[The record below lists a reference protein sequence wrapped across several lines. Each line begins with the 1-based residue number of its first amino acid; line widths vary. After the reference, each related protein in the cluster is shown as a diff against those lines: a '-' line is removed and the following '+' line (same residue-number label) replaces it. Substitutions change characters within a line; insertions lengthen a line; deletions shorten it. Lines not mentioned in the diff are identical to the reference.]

1 MPIKRISKEMPI
13 SEALEVLEKIVD
25 NIANIEDL
33 DSFIENNKEEFIY
46 MWAKVNQYYK
56 YVIHNTDH
64 LSEEGFRAID
74 IISDL
79 AALNPSLGVWVDLMI
94 EPKKFKNQ
102 TQTQNNARIDVS
114 GVIEYVEAIA
124 YEIKNMQQWD
134 RERVHDVQLQLEE
147 YQKMIMANK
156 GLFEV
161 NEYQCIMDNISSSL
175 EKIDRFNRILK
186 PRTNPYI
193 RSLKR

>member
-25 NIANIEDL
+25 NIANTEDL

-124 YEIKNMQQWD
+124 YEIKKMQQWD

-156 GLFEV
+156 NLFEV